1 MSQAKDFLSSLGMD
15 EQKEDLKRK
24 REEEAIVPLHLRPR
38 KLNFWDQRPKGY
50 DKMSSDQIKATGM
63 FLLPSHLL
71 KGTGK
76 VEPVQ
81 PYGMIGYQQPVVVEK
96 KAGNE
101 YQR

>member
-15 EQKEDLKRK
+15 EPKEDLKRK
-24 REEEAIVPLHLRPR
+24 REEEQIVPLHLRPR

-50 DKMSSDQIKATGM
+50 DKMSADQIKATGM

-81 PYGMIGYQQPVVVEK
+81 PYGMIGYQQPAVVEK
-96 KAGNE
+96 KSGM
-101 YQR
+101 